1 MKKNRVQFILKI
13 ALFLV
18 LLGCIYTGGSLLILL
33 DGNGYATEKE
43 KKEDTPYY
51 ASEMF
56 EGHMNDWFDECV
68 NYLRDELHAKT
79 SESESDQEEEPTVDQ
94 EDVVATFLD
103 YDKLKLVESE
113 ESKDA
118 VEEMQRDSSKA
129 VEKTVESADSTEVD
143 KVDGEDLKDV
153 KIDESKSKESSTVV
167 TMDDLENQ
175 NSTVFLNIL
184 NGNDVGEE
192 QYIFYNRFKN
202 YILDKSGHPET
213 EFLKISGSDYYA
225 IMEKYASHDGVAT
238 LPDRY
243 HKYGTI
249 DFNLDDERYYVG
261 SNDQEVEYDM
271 YSMLFDC
278 PNSKC
283 YYNPSSGNVVAY
295 DEYNNYFYIMTSYAD
310 FDLSFRDA
318 DRGLDFY
325 IPLNYL
331 DFSSKEAFDQSVI
344 TTPFVTVEDVV
355 YYEAAQERIES
366 AENDE
371 ENLAYTHWFLNDY
384 PYEITLLEEEENVY
398 SGGAG
403 YGSAQA
409 GGITVTYDGT
419 THQLDEHTK
428 QLLKE
433 GQLQLNL
440 ETVKLLDQFTN
451 VKSVSF
457 TLPTSYALNEQTYT
471 QYAYFA
477 SKHKEE
483 FVLYASIL
491 LVLLFVFLVLIIR
504 MEPAELRPMDRHYLL
519 TKCVVVG
526 VGFAML
532 LLAIYCFAVLLNMG
546 NVSMDES
553 SALFGVCLV
562 GCLMVGIGYSLCLG
576 LLLSV
581 ERTIRT
587 KNFIKYLWLATAWK
601 WVVVKPVRFL
611 VTTVT
616 DFWEH
621 GALALKSLVFV
632 GGFALY
638 NCLMAALIIALGLYE
653 GSAVFFFFFLICL
666 GIVDV
671 FVLIKVFSHMKGIET
686 VVEGAKEITGGN
698 LSYKVDLEQMSGAN
712 KELAIAINDIGRGLD
727 AAVEQSTRDER
738 LKAELITNVSHDI
751 KTPLTSIINYVD
763 LIKREGVTEEPIKG
777 YVGVLEQK
785 SARLKQLIE
794 DLVEASK
801 ASTGNIE
808 LECTN
813 LNMTELVNQTIG
825 EFEDK
830 FKEKELEL
838 ISDISDDSCV
848 VYADGRRCF
857 RVIENL
863 FQNVYKYAMPHTRVY
878 LDLNVD
884 SNAVTFVLKNISE
897 APLTKDLSELTQ
909 RFVRGEESRTTE
921 GSGLGLSIA
930 KSLTE
935 LQGGTFGVSMD
946 GDLFKVM
953 LTFPSKTPV
962 DAGGFETE

>member
-1 MKKNRVQFILKI
+1 MKKNGVQFILKI

-33 DGNGYATEKE
+33 DGDGYATEKE

-56 EGHMNDWFDECV
+56 EGQMNGWFDECV
-68 NYLRDELHAKT
+68 NYLQEELHAKT
-79 SESESDQEEEPTVDQ
+79 KEDTANEETVAD
-94 EDVVATFLD
+94 EDVVATILD
-103 YDKLKLVESE
+103 YEKVKLAESE
-113 ESKDA
+113 ESEKADETTEKS
-118 VEEMQRDSSKA
+118 VQTTDSAKHDTTNS
-129 VEKTVESADSTEVD
+129 ESGA
-143 KVDGEDLKDV
+143 
-153 KIDESKSKESSTVV
+153 IDEKQCLEAANIV
-167 TMDDLENQ
+167 TMDDLEDQ
-175 NSTVFLNIL
+175 NSTVFLNII
-184 NGNDVGEE
+184 NGSDPGED

-213 EFLKISGSDYYA
+213 EFLKISGSDYYG
-225 IMEKYASHDGVAT
+225 IMEKYATHDGVAT

-249 DFNLDDERYYVG
+249 DFRLDEEYYIG
-261 SNDQEVEYDM
+261 SKDQEVEYDM
-271 YSMLFDC
+271 YSLLFDC

-295 DEYNNYFYIMTSYAD
+295 DEYSNYFYILTSYAD

-325 IPLNYL
+325 IPLAYL
-331 DFSSKEAFDQSVI
+331 DFSSKEAFDQSII

-355 YYEAAQERIES
+355 YYEAAQERIANS
-366 AENDE
+366 ENDE
-371 ENLAYTHWFLNDY
+371 ENMAYAHWVLNDY
-384 PYEITLLEEEENVY
+384 SYDITLLGDDGDNIY
-398 SGGAG
+398 TGGTSY
-403 YGSAQA
+403 YGSGSAESD
-409 GGITVTYDGT
+409 GITIIYDGQ
-419 THQLDEHTK
+419 THKLDDHTIKMLKDKELKLDLEVVK
-428 QLLKE
+428 Q
-433 GQLQLNL
+433 
-440 ETVKLLDQFTN
+440 LDQFIN
-451 VKSVSF
+451 LKSLSV
-457 TLPTSYALNEQTYT
+457 TLPTSYAMNEQTYK

-483 FVLYASIL
+483 FILYAS
-491 LVLLFVFLVLIIR
+491 VLLIMFVLLLLFIIR
-504 MEPAELRPMDRHYLL
+504 MEPAELRARDQHYLL
-519 TKCVVVG
+519 TKLLVVG
-526 VGFAML
+526 A
-532 LLAIYCFAVLLNMG
+532 CFAVLFVAFYLFVMLLNFG
-546 NVSMDES
+546 KVSMNES
-553 SALFGVCLV
+553 QGLVGVCLI
-562 GCLMVGIGYSLCLG
+562 GCLLVGIGYSLGMG

-581 ERTIRT
+581 ERTLRT
-587 KNFIKYLWLATAWK
+587 RTFTKYLWVISAWK
-601 WVVVKPVRFL
+601 FVVVKPVRFL
-611 VTTVT
+611 SKTVV

-638 NCLMAALIIALGLYE
+638 NCLMTALIIVLGLYE
-653 GSAVFFFFFLICL
+653 GIAFFFFFFLICL
-666 GIVDV
+666 GVVDI
-671 FVLIKVFSHMKGIET
+671 FVLIKVFSHMKGIDL

-698 LSYKVDLEQMSGAN
+698 LSYKIDLDQMSGSN
-712 KELAIAINDIGRGLD
+712 KALASAINDIGHGLD

-763 LIKREGVTEEPIKG
+763 LIKREDVTEEPIKG
-777 YVGVLEQK
+777 YVDVLEQK

-808 LECTN
+808 LECVN

-838 ISDISDDSCV
+838 ISNISDESCV
-848 VYADGRRCF
+848 IYADGRRCF
-857 RVIENL
+857 RVVENL

-878 LDLNVD
+878 LDLGVEAEN
-884 SNAVTFVLKNISE
+884 VTFVLKNISE

-935 LQGGTFGVSMD
+935 LQEGTFDVAMD

-953 LTFPSKTPV
+953 LTFPAKTPV
-962 DAGGFETE
+962 GVDDSKEQETEAEVAETK